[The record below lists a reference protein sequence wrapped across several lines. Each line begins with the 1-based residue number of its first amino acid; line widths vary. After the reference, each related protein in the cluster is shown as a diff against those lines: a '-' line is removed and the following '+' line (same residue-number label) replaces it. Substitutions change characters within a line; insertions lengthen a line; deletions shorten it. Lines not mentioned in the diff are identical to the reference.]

1 MWCLKLQTLG
11 NPNWKYHIA
20 QVWLHL
26 TTFMWVFS
34 CILVNEDVYHIANG
48 EHPQSPH
55 IRAVAIRFEVVRFIV
70 PAQNATAR
78 GMLPQK
84 FFRI

>member
-11 NPNWKYHIA
+11 NHHIA

-26 TTFMWVFS
+26 TTFMWVLY
-34 CILVNEDVYHIANG
+34 CITVNEDVYDIVNG

-55 IRAVAIRFEVVRFIV
+55 IRAVAIRFEVIRFIV
-70 PAQNATAR
+70 PVQNATAR
-78 GMLPQK
+78 GMLRQK
-84 FFRI
+84 IFQN